1 MDHVK
6 ISYSSRN
13 GDPAGPNSWEAPRKC
28 VKIDGSDLTEGGIS
42 LDMTWFRDNG
52 RDYVMWSD
60 RKIHY
65 GADDEHFEAGTADVY
80 IATIDPKKPWQ
91 LTSEPHCVVRPMYG
105 WDRYE
110 TPVDEGPYLLRHG
123 VIFL

>member
-1 MDHVK
+1 MVIRQILIH
-6 ISYSSRN
+6 
-13 GDPAGPNSWEAPRKC
+13 GEAPRKC

-80 IATIDPKKPWQ
+80 IATVDPKKPWQ
-91 LTSEPHCVVRPMYG
+91 LTSEPHCVVQ
-105 WDRYE
+105 
-110 TPVDEGPYLLRHG
+110 PYVWLGIAMRHQ
-123 VIFL
+123 